1 MSFDLSPTSRPS
13 GLAELRAAYA
23 RERAGLDRTVPSGP
37 TPAADPSALGVA
49 LGRRH
54 AKLLDDLLVRLFH
67 LLRESGNP
75 GRAAWDAV
83 AIAGVGGYGRG
94 AAALR
99 SDLDVRILARD
110 AQRASAIADALLYP
124 LWDMGV
130 TVGHQVVTID
140 DLIESAREDLPTA
153 TSLLDWRHVVGDAS
167 LSEALWQ
174 RAVSGIFAHS
184 ELPRFIERLGKEIAQ
199 RHERFG
205 GSVYLL
211 EPDVK
216 NGAGGLRDLDVARWA
231 AKARYGVGEFDALVR
246 FGALVAREAE
256 EIRGAAEMLWRL
268 RNLLHA
274 HSGRRTD
281 RLSFD
286 EQELC
291 AGALGYSKTAGPA
304 GHAGHAGDAPT
315 RAPSP
320 DEPAVSPEAIERMMS
335 DYYRSART
343 ISRALDVIVSR
354 AMPTLTRRRRRD
366 EDLGR
371 GVRLFDGC
379 ITMSDPDLLRT
390 DPAIA
395 LRLVSEA
402 VERGVP
408 LLPYARGAIV
418 RAAGDPV
425 FCAALRESPEAAE
438 RFRALVATCKE
449 TALQSGS
456 VVRELHDLGLLLAM
470 IPEFLPVVGRVH
482 HDVYHV
488 YTVDVHSVAAV
499 DRLAALVRGE
509 LAGEFGLPC
518 RLAAEATRPTMLFFA
533 TLLHDVGKAIG
544 GKDHSRRGAEM
555 ARTILERLGFPPE
568 DVDEACHLILKHLV
582 MYLIATRRDLDD
594 PATISEFCQE
604 VHGREGLRDLYLLT
618 VADLSTTSPTAMTSW
633 KARMLDELYLAA
645 DAALRGAREDGG
657 PLGMDDQRMAR
668 AISGTVGALEDM
680 PAANEDER
688 RAQRDFLARYLASM
702 PERYL
707 LANSPAAIAAHAELA
722 RKQQH
727 DGSGVLVAL
736 VPSRHPEA
744 AELCVVAP
752 DRPGLLAAITAA
764 LAASRL
770 EVHAAQIHSR
780 ACDDEGF
787 DGGVIRARSSS
798 SPPAG
803 VRLQAVDLFWVRDR
817 GEGVGGVARA
827 IPKLMTDIQAVLSG
841 QISGAELA
849 KKRRGGALRERPT
862 PKVPTQISIDD
873 RASHHTVIEVLAR
886 DRPGL
891 LFAISDA
898 LYQLGLSIS
907 VAKINTEGT
916 RVADVF
922 YVSEADGT
930 KISNGKRTQ
939 EVEERLRAVI
949 QGLDGEGSVG

>member
-1 MSFDLSPTSRPS
+1 MSVDIPSPTSRPS
-13 GLAELRAAYA
+13 GLHEIRAAYA
-23 RERAGLDRTVPSGP
+23 RERAELDRTVPSGP
-37 TPAADPSALGVA
+37 SPAADPAALGVA

-54 AKLLDDLLVRLFH
+54 ARLLDDLLTRLFH
-67 LLRESGNP
+67 LLRDAGAPS
-75 GRAAWDAV
+75 RAAWDSV

-94 AAALR
+94 AVALR

-110 AQRASAIADALLYP
+110 AQRAGAIADALLYP

-130 TVGHQVVTID
+130 AVGHQVVTID
-140 DLIESAREDLPTA
+140 DLVEGARDDLPTA

-167 LSEALWQ
+167 LSESLWQ
-174 RAVSGIFAHS
+174 RAITGIFAHS
-184 ELPRFIERLGKEIAQ
+184 ELPRFIERLAKEIAQ

-216 NGAGGLRDLDVARWA
+216 NGAGGLRDVDVARWA
-231 AKARYGVGEFDALVR
+231 AKARYGVGEFGALVR

-256 EIRGAAEMLWRL
+256 EIRGAAEMLWRI

-281 RLSFD
+281 RLTFD
-286 EQELC
+286 AQELC
-291 AGALGYSKTAGPA
+291 AGALGYNTAAGAGPGEAA
-304 GHAGHAGDAPT
+304 GRGARPA
-315 RAPSP
+315 

-335 DYYRSART
+335 EYYRSART
-343 ISRALDVIVSR
+343 ISRGLDMIIAR
-354 AMPTLTRRRRRD
+354 ATPTLTRRRRRD
-366 EDLGR
+366 EDLGG

-379 ITMSDPDLLRT
+379 VTMSDPDLLRT
-390 DPAIA
+390 DPALA

-402 VERGVP
+402 VDRGVP
-408 LLPYARGAIV
+408 LLPYARGAIA
-418 RAAGDPV
+418 RAAGDPA
-425 FCAALRESPEAAE
+425 FSAALRESPEAAE

-499 DRLAALVRGE
+499 DRLVALVRGE
-509 LAGEFGLPC
+509 LAGEGEFGLAC

-544 GKDHSRRGAEM
+544 GTDHSRRGAEM
-555 ARTILERLGFPPE
+555 ARHILERLGFPPE

-645 DAALRGAREDGG
+645 DGALRGARDDGDA
-657 PLGMDDQRMAR
+657 LGLDDQRMAR
-668 AISGTVGALEDM
+668 AISGTVSALEDL
-680 PAANEDER
+680 PARSEAER

-707 LANSPAAIAAHAELA
+707 LANGPAAIAAHAELA
-722 RKQQH
+722 RQQQLR
-727 DGSGVLVAL
+727 GNAVSVAL

-770 EVHAAQIHSR
+770 EVHGAQIHSR
-780 ACDDEGF
+780 ACDEVELEGAP
-787 DGGVIRARSSS
+787 VRPRAGSA
-798 SPPAG
+798 PPAG

-817 GEGVGGVARA
+817 GDGVGGVARA
-827 IPKLMTDIQAVLSG
+827 IPKLVADIEAVLSG
-841 QISGAELA
+841 RISGAELA
-849 KKRRGGALRERPT
+849 RKRRGGGLRERPT
-862 PKVPTQISIDD
+862 PKVRTQISIDD
-873 RASHHTVIEVLAR
+873 RASHHTVIEILTR

-922 YVSEADGT
+922 YVSEADGS
-930 KISNGKRTQ
+930 KVEHGERVQ
-939 EVEERLRAVI
+939 EVEARLRAVL
-949 QGLDGEGSVG
+949 QGMDDEGSVG

>member
-1 MSFDLSPTSRPS
+1 MSVDLSPTSRPS

-37 TPAADPSALGVA
+37 TPAADPAALGVA

-54 AKLLDDLLVRLFH
+54 ARLLDDLLARLFH
-67 LLRESGNP
+67 LLRESGSP
-75 GRAAWDAV
+75 SRAAWDAV
-83 AIAGVGGYGRG
+83 AIAGVGGYGRS
-94 AAALR
+94 AVALR

-140 DLIESAREDLPTA
+140 DLVEGAREDLPTA

-167 LSEALWQ
+167 LSESLWQ
-174 RAVSGIFAHS
+174 RAATGLFAHS
-184 ELPRFIERLGKEIAQ
+184 ELPRFIERLGKEISQ

-256 EIRGAAEMLWRL
+256 EIRNAAEMLWRI

-281 RLSFD
+281 RLTFD

-291 AGALGYSKTAGPA
+291 AGVLGYNKAAEAAEGA
-304 GHAGHAGDAPT
+304 RKAAP
-315 RAPSP
+315 PP
-320 DEPAVSPEAIERMMS
+320 DEPSVSPEAIERMMS

-343 ISRALDVIVSR
+343 ISRALDMIVSR
-354 AMPTLTRRRRRD
+354 ATPTLTKRRRRD
-366 EDLGR
+366 EDLG
-371 GVRLFDGC
+371 GGIRLFDGC

-395 LRLVSEA
+395 LRLVAAA

-418 RAAGDPV
+418 RAAGDAA
-425 FCAALRESPEAAE
+425 FCAALRESPEAAGL
-438 RFRALVATCKE
+438 FRTLVATCKE
-449 TALQSGS
+449 TELQSGS

-499 DRLAALVRGE
+499 DRLASLVRGE

-544 GKDHSRRGAEM
+544 GTDHSRRGAEM
-555 ARTILERLGFPPE
+555 ARKILERLGFPPE
-568 DVDEACHLILKHLV
+568 DIDEACHLILKHLV

-618 VADLSTTSPTAMTSW
+618 VADLSTTSPTSMTSW
-633 KARMLDELYLAA
+633 KARMLDELYLSA
-645 DAALRGAREDGG
+645 DAALRGARGEGG
-657 PLGMDDQRMAR
+657 ALGVDDQRMAR
-668 AISGTVGALEDM
+668 AISGTVGALEDL
-680 PAANEDER
+680 PAANEAER

-722 RKQQH
+722 RQQQ
-727 DGSGVLVAL
+727 GGGNSVSVAL

-764 LAASRL
+764 LASSRL

-780 ACDDEGF
+780 ACDDAGLD
-787 DGGVIRARSSS
+787 DGGMIRARAGS

-827 IPKLMTDIQAVLSG
+827 IPKLVTDIQAVLSG
-841 QISGAELA
+841 QLSGAELA
-849 KKRRGGALRERPT
+849 KKRRGGGLRERPT
-862 PKVPTQISIDD
+862 PKVKTQISIDD
-873 RASHHTVIEVLAR
+873 RASHHTVIEVLTR

-922 YVSEADGT
+922 YVSEADGA
-930 KISNGKRTQ
+930 KVGNGKRMQ
-939 EVEERLRAVI
+939 EVEERLHAVL

>member
-1 MSFDLSPTSRPS
+1 MSVDLSPTSRPS

-23 RERAGLDRTVPSGP
+23 RERAGLDRAVPSGS

-54 AKLLDDLLVRLFH
+54 ARLLDDLLTRLFH
-67 LLRESGNP
+67 LLRESGSP
-75 GRAAWDAV
+75 SRAAWDAV

-94 AAALR
+94 AVALR

-140 DLIESAREDLPTA
+140 DLVEGAREDLPTA

-167 LSEALWQ
+167 LSESLWQ
-174 RAVSGIFAHS
+174 RAAAGLFAHS

-231 AKARYGVGEFDALVR
+231 AKARYGVGEFAALVR

-256 EIRGAAEMLWRL
+256 EIQGAAEMLWRI

-281 RLSFD
+281 RLTFD
-286 EQELC
+286 EQELV
-291 AGALGYSKTAGPA
+291 AGVLGYNEAAEAARKA
-304 GHAGHAGDAPT
+304 AP
-315 RAPSP
+315 PP
-320 DEPAVSPEAIERMMS
+320 DEPSVSPEAIERMMS

-343 ISRALDVIVSR
+343 ISRALDMIVSR
-354 AMPTLTRRRRRD
+354 ATPTLTRRRRRD
-366 EDLGR
+366 EDLG
-371 GVRLFDGC
+371 GGIRLFDGC

-390 DPAIA
+390 DPPIA
-395 LRLVSEA
+395 LRLVAAA

-418 RAAGDPV
+418 RAAGDAA
-425 FCAALRESPEAAE
+425 FCAALRESPEAAAL
-438 RFRALVATCKE
+438 FRTLVATCKE

-470 IPEFLPVVGRVH
+470 IPEFSPVVGRVH

-509 LAGEFGLPC
+509 LAGEFGLAC

-555 ARTILERLGFPPE
+555 ARDILERLGFPPE
-568 DVDEACHLILKHLV
+568 DIDEACHLVLKHLV

-594 PATISEFCQE
+594 PATISEFCRE

-618 VADLSTTSPTAMTSW
+618 VADISTTSPTSMTSW
-633 KARMLDELYLAA
+633 KARMLDELYLSA
-645 DAALRGAREDGG
+645 DAALRGARGESG
-657 PLGMDDQRMAR
+657 PLGIDDQRMAR
-668 AISGTVGALEDM
+668 AISGTVGALEDL
-680 PAANEDER
+680 PAADEAER

-722 RKQQH
+722 RQQES
-727 DGSGVLVAL
+727 SGNSVSVAL

-744 AELCVVAP
+744 AEVCVVAP

-764 LAASRL
+764 LASSRL

-780 ACDDEGF
+780 ACDD
-787 DGGVIRARSSS
+787 DGVALRARTGS

-827 IPKLMTDIQAVLSG
+827 IPKLVADIQAVLSG
-841 QISGAELA
+841 QISGADVA
-849 KKRRGGALRERPT
+849 KKRRGGGLRERPT
-862 PKVPTQISIDD
+862 PKVKTQISIDD

-930 KISNGKRTQ
+930 KIANGKRMQ
-939 EVEERLRAVI
+939 EVEERLHAVL

>member
-1 MSFDLSPTSRPS
+1 MSVDLSPTSRPS

-23 RERAGLDRTVPSGP
+23 RERAELDRTVPSGP

-54 AKLLDDLLVRLFH
+54 ARLLDDLLARLFH
-67 LLRESGNP
+67 LLRESGSP
-75 GRAAWDAV
+75 SRAAWDAV

-140 DLIESAREDLPTA
+140 DLVEGAREDLPTA

-167 LSEALWQ
+167 MSESLWQ
-174 RAVSGIFAHS
+174 RAAAGLFAHS
-184 ELPRFIERLGKEIAQ
+184 ELPRFIERLGKEISQ

-256 EIRGAAEMLWRL
+256 EIRNAAEMLWRI

-281 RLSFD
+281 RLTFD

-291 AGALGYSKTAGPA
+291 AGVLGYNKAAEVAGS
-304 GHAGHAGDAPT
+304 GRKGAP
-315 RAPSP
+315 PP

-343 ISRALDVIVSR
+343 ISRALDMIVSR
-354 AMPTLTRRRRRD
+354 ATPTLTKRRRRD
-366 EDLGR
+366 EDLG
-371 GVRLFDGC
+371 GGIRLFDGC

-390 DPAIA
+390 DPPIA
-395 LRLVSEA
+395 LRLVAAA

-418 RAAGDPV
+418 RAAGDPA

-438 RFRALVATCKE
+438 LFRTLVATCKE
-449 TALQSGS
+449 TELQSGS
-456 VVRELHDLGLLLAM
+456 VVRELHDVGLLLAM

-509 LAGEFGLPC
+509 LAAEFGLPC

-544 GKDHSRRGAEM
+544 GTDHSRRGAEM
-555 ARTILERLGFPPE
+555 ARKILARLGFTPE
-568 DVDEACHLILKHLV
+568 DIDEACHLILKHLV

-618 VADLSTTSPTAMTSW
+618 VADLSTTSPTSMTSW
-633 KARMLDELYLAA
+633 KARMLDELYLSA
-645 DAALRGAREDGG
+645 DAALRGARGEGG
-657 PLGMDDQRMAR
+657 PLGIDDQRMAR
-668 AISGTVGALEDM
+668 AISGTVGALEDL
-680 PAANEDER
+680 PAASEAER

-707 LANSPAAIAAHAELA
+707 LANSPAAIAAHSELA
-722 RKQQH
+722 RQQE
-727 DGSGVLVAL
+727 GGGNSVSVAL

-744 AELCVVAP
+744 AELCMVAP

-764 LAASRL
+764 LASSRL

-780 ACDDEGF
+780 ASDDP
-787 DGGVIRARSSS
+787 GVDESGVLRARTGSF
-798 SPPAG
+798 PPAG

-817 GEGVGGVARA
+817 SEGVAGVARA
-827 IPKLMTDIQAVLSG
+827 IPKLVTDIQAALSG

-849 KKRRGGALRERPT
+849 KKRRGGGLRERPT
-862 PKVPTQISIDD
+862 PKVKTQISIDD
-873 RASHHTVIEVLAR
+873 RASHHTVIEVLTR

-930 KISNGKRTQ
+930 KVANGKRLQ
-939 EVEERLRAVI
+939 EVEERLHAVL

>member
-1 MSFDLSPTSRPS
+1 MSFDLSPVSRPS
-13 GLAELRAAYA
+13 GLPELRAAYA
-23 RERAGLDRTVPSGP
+23 RERAALDRTVPSGP
-37 TPAADPSALGVA
+37 SPAADPAALGVA

-54 AKLLDDLLVRLFH
+54 ARLLDDLLARLFQ

-75 GRAAWDAV
+75 SRAAWDAV

-94 AAALR
+94 AVALR

-110 AQRASAIADALLYP
+110 AQRAGAIADALLYP

-140 DLIESAREDLPTA
+140 DLVESAREDLPTA

-174 RAVSGIFAHS
+174 RAANGLFAHS

-231 AKARYGVGEFDALVR
+231 AKARYGVGEFEALVR

-256 EIRGAAEMLWRL
+256 EIRGAAEMLWRI

-274 HSGRRTD
+274 QSGRRTD
-281 RLSFD
+281 RLTFD
-286 EQELC
+286 QQEIC
-291 AGALGYSKTAGPA
+291 AGALGYSKAAGPGGA
-304 GHAGHAGDAPT
+304 GAP
-315 RAPSP
+315 PSS
-320 DEPAVSPEAIERMMS
+320 EPAVSPEAVERMMS

-343 ISRALDVIVSR
+343 ISRALDMIISR
-354 AMPTLTRRRRRD
+354 ATPTLTRRRRRD
-366 EDLGR
+366 EDLGA

-402 VERGVP
+402 VDRGVP

-418 RAAGDPV
+418 RAAGDPA
-425 FCAALRESPEAAE
+425 FCAALRESAEAAE
-438 RFRALVATCKE
+438 RFRTLVATCKE

-509 LAGEFGLPC
+509 LAGEFGLAC

-544 GKDHSRRGAEM
+544 GTDHSRRGAEM
-555 ARTILERLGFPPE
+555 ARAILERLGFPPE

-594 PATISEFCQE
+594 PATIAEFCQE
-604 VHGREGLRDLYLLT
+604 VHGREGLRDLFLLT
-618 VADLSTTSPTAMTSW
+618 VADLSTTSPTSMTSW

-645 DAALRGAREDGG
+645 DGALRGARGEAG
-657 PLGMDDQRMAR
+657 PIGADDQRMAR
-668 AISGTVGALEDM
+668 AISGTVGALEDL
-680 PAANEDER
+680 PAAGEAER
-688 RAQRDFLARYLASM
+688 HARRDFLARYLASM

-707 LANSPAAIAAHAELA
+707 LSNSPAAIAAHSELA
-722 RKQQH
+722 RQQQSSQN
-727 DGSGVLVAL
+727 GASVAL

-744 AELCVVAP
+744 AEVCVVAP

-780 ACDDEGF
+780 ACEDLGLEEG
-787 DGGVIRARSSS
+787 GMLRARAGS

-817 GEGVGGVARA
+817 GDGVGGVARA
-827 IPKLMTDIQAVLSG
+827 IPKLMVDIQSVLSG

-862 PKVPTQISIDD
+862 PKVRTQISIDD
-873 RASHHTVIEVLAR
+873 RASHHTVIEVLTR

-916 RVADVF
+916 RVVDVF

-930 KISNGKRTQ
+930 KIAPGKRTQ
-939 EVEERLRAVI
+939 EVEERLHAVL
-949 QGLDGEGSVG
+949 QGMDDEGSVG

>member
-1 MSFDLSPTSRPS
+1 MSVDLSPTSRPS

-23 RERAGLDRTVPSGP
+23 RERAALDRAVPSGP

-54 AKLLDDLLVRLFH
+54 ARLLDDLLTRLFH
-67 LLRESGNP
+67 LLRESGSP

-94 AAALR
+94 AVALR

-140 DLIESAREDLPTA
+140 DLVEGAREDLPTA

-167 LSEALWQ
+167 LSESLWQ
-174 RAVSGIFAHS
+174 RAATGLFAHS
-184 ELPRFIERLGKEIAQ
+184 ELPRFIERLGKEISQ

-256 EIRGAAEMLWRL
+256 EIRHAAEMLWRI

-281 RLSFD
+281 RLTFD

-291 AGALGYSKTAGPA
+291 AGVLGYNKAA
-304 GHAGHAGDAPT
+304 EAAEAARKAAP
-315 RAPSP
+315 PP
-320 DEPAVSPEAIERMMS
+320 DEPSVSPEAIERMMS

-343 ISRALDVIVSR
+343 ISRALDMIVSR
-354 AMPTLTRRRRRD
+354 ATPTLTRRRRRD
-366 EDLGR
+366 EDLG
-371 GVRLFDGC
+371 GGIRLFDGC

-390 DPAIA
+390 DPPIA
-395 LRLVSEA
+395 LRLVAAA

-418 RAAGDPV
+418 RAAGDAA
-425 FCAALRESPEAAE
+425 FCAALRESPEAAAL
-438 RFRALVATCKE
+438 FRTLVATCKE

-509 LAGEFGLPC
+509 LAGEFGLAC

-555 ARTILERLGFPPE
+555 AREILERLGFPPE
-568 DVDEACHLILKHLV
+568 DIDEACHLVLKHLV

-594 PATISEFCQE
+594 PATISEFCHE

-618 VADLSTTSPTAMTSW
+618 VADISTTSPTSMTSW
-633 KARMLDELYLAA
+633 KARMLDELYLSA
-645 DAALRGAREDGG
+645 DAALRGARGEGG
-657 PLGMDDQRMAR
+657 QLGVDDQRMAR
-668 AISGTVGALEDM
+668 AISGTVGALEDL
-680 PAANEDER
+680 PAASEAER

-722 RKQQH
+722 RQQKC
-727 DGSGVLVAL
+727 GGNSVSVAL

-764 LAASRL
+764 LASSRL

-780 ACDDEGF
+780 ACDDEGVD
-787 DGGVIRARSSS
+787 DGGVIRVRAGS

-827 IPKLMTDIQAVLSG
+827 IPKLVTDIQAVLSG
-841 QISGAELA
+841 QLSGAELA
-849 KKRRGGALRERPT
+849 KKRRGGGLRERPT
-862 PKVPTQISIDD
+862 PKVKTQISIDD
-873 RASHHTVIEVLAR
+873 RASHHTVIEVLTR

-922 YVSEADGT
+922 YVSEADGA
-930 KISNGKRTQ
+930 KVANGKRMQ
-939 EVEERLRAVI
+939 EIEERLHAVL

>member
-1 MSFDLSPTSRPS
+1 MSVDLSPTSRPS

-23 RERAGLDRTVPSGP
+23 RERAELDRTVPSGP
-37 TPAADPSALGVA
+37 TPAADPAAVGVA

-54 AKLLDDLLVRLFH
+54 ARLLDDLLARLFH
-67 LLRESGNP
+67 LLRESGGP
-75 GRAAWDAV
+75 GRKEWDSV

-99 SDLDVRILARD
+99 SDLDLRILARD

-130 TVGHQVVTID
+130 AVGHQVVTID
-140 DLIESAREDLPTA
+140 DLIDGAREDLPTA

-167 LSEALWQ
+167 LSESLWQ
-174 RAVSGIFAHS
+174 RASSGIFAHS
-184 ELPRFIERLGKEIAQ
+184 ELPRFIERLGKEISQ

-256 EIRGAAEMLWRL
+256 EIRSAAEMLWRI

-281 RLSFD
+281 RLTFD

-291 AGALGYSKTAGPA
+291 AGALGYSKGAGPA
-304 GHAGHAGDAPT
+304 DAGRKGAP
-315 RAPSP
+315 PP
-320 DEPAVSPEAIERMMS
+320 DEAAVSPEAIERMMS
-335 DYYRSART
+335 DYYRSARA
-343 ISRALDVIVSR
+343 ISRSLDMIVSR
-354 AMPTLTRRRRRD
+354 ATPTLTRRRRRD
-366 EDLGR
+366 EDLGA

-418 RAAGDPV
+418 RAAGDPA

-438 RFRALVATCKE
+438 RFRTLVATCKE
-449 TALQSGS
+449 TELQSGS

-499 DRLAALVRGE
+499 DRLASLVRGE
-509 LAGEFGLPC
+509 LAGEFGLAC

-544 GKDHSRRGAEM
+544 GTDHSGRGAEM
-555 ARTILERLGFPPE
+555 ARKILARLGFPQE
-568 DVDEACHLILKHLV
+568 DIDEACHLVLKHLV

-618 VADLSTTSPTAMTSW
+618 VADLSTTSPTSMTSW
-633 KARMLDELYLAA
+633 KARMLDELYLSA
-645 DAALRGAREDGG
+645 DRALRGAREDAG
-657 PLGMDDQRMAR
+657 PFGIDDQRMAR
-668 AISGTVGALEDM
+668 AISGTVGALEDL
-680 PAANEDER
+680 PAASEADR
-688 RAQRDFLARYLASM
+688 RAQRDFLARYLGSM

-707 LANSPAAIAAHAELA
+707 LANSPAAIAAHSELA
-722 RKQQH
+722 RQQQS
-727 DGSGVLVAL
+727 SGNSVAVAL

-744 AELCVVAP
+744 AEVCVVSP

-780 ACDDEGF
+780 ACDD
-787 DGGVIRARSSS
+787 DGMDDSGVIRARAGS

-817 GEGVGGVARA
+817 AEGVGGVARA
-827 IPKLMTDIQAVLSG
+827 IPKLVTDIQAVLSG
-841 QISGAELA
+841 QLSGAELA

-862 PKVPTQISIDD
+862 PKVRTQISIDD
-873 RASHHTVIEVLAR
+873 RASHHTVIEVLTR

-922 YVSEADGT
+922 YVSDADGT
-930 KISNGKRTQ
+930 KIANGKRTQ
-939 EVEERLRAVI
+939 EVEERLHAVL